1 MPLIHNDAEGFLWGQ
16 NIDICMVL
24 IPYKSYYE
32 DMCTIL
38 QGWMN
43 QNDAK
48 CTQLLVLHCSDEAS
62 AGGQTPLIVASQDK
76 KSPQQIYLLL

>member
-1 MPLIHNDAEGFLWGQ
+1 MGPEYRYMYGVNSVQMMQ
-16 NIDICMVL
+16 NA
-24 IPYKSYYE
+24 SYYE

-38 QGWMN
+38 QGKMN
-43 QNDAK
+43 QNVAK

>member
-1 MPLIHNDAEGFLWGQ
+1 
-16 NIDICMVL
+16 
-24 IPYKSYYE
+24 
-32 DMCTIL
+32 
-38 QGWMN
+38 MN

-76 KSPQQIYLLL
+76 KSPQQIYFIALSIKSIKCTSMNRNYKGMIDLLKRFRKTRIVESSEKY